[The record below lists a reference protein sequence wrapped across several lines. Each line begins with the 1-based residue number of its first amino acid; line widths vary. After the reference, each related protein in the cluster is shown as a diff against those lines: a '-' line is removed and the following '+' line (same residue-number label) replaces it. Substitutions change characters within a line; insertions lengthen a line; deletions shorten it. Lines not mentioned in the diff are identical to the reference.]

1 MTRHFFQTV
10 AAPALCAI
18 GLCLAP
24 APLRADAIRLLNGLT
39 YDGLRIDRVEEGQV
53 YYNLNG
59 QDQSKPVTE
68 VVGLKLDDEP
78 DFDAGEASFEL
89 QKWDGAVQGYLA
101 GLSSTQRPWLKQW
114 IAPRLMEAAVH
125 LGRFDA
131 QTAAWVAMVNQD
143 PAAAA
148 KNRPSVPQGDNPQLA
163 AAAVTLND
171 AAGAAHDPGRRMLLG
186 FLLDVQLSR
195 RDLADADA
203 VAKELEADAR
213 PDNADPAEQGTQVAL
228 ARLALLEK
236 NYNEALRIIDAASPI
251 LTDPDRQAEAL
262 FVKAQAMENKA
273 AGDGAADD
281 WKDAALEYLRV
292 YVHFPAS
299 GHAAESL
306 LAAARIEEQDL
317 HEPRP
322 ALNLYQKVVSQF
334 GQSAAALEAG
344 QAVKRL
350 NAAVSTSR
358 PVDDR

>member
-1 MTRHFFQTV
+1 MNCCSFRLLAT
-10 AAPALCAI
+10 CAI
-18 GLCLAP
+18 LSGVT
-24 APLRADAIRLLNGLT
+24 APLLADAIKLRSGLT

-68 VVGLKLDDEP
+68 VVGLKLDDEQ
-78 DFDAGEASFEL
+78 DFDAGEASYQV
-89 QKWDGAVQGYLA
+89 QKWDAAVQGYLA
-101 GLSSTQRPWLKQW
+101 ALSSTQRPWLKEW
-114 IAPRLMEAAVH
+114 IAPRLMEAAGHVN
-125 LGRFDA
+125 RFDA
-131 QTAAWVAMVNQD
+131 QTAAWVAIVNQD

-171 AAGAAHDPGRRMLLG
+171 AAGATHDIARRMLLG

-195 RDLADADA
+195 RDMAEADA

-236 NYNEALRIIDAASPI
+236 NYNEALRIISAASPI
-251 LTDPDRQAEAL
+251 LTDPDEQAEAL
-262 FVKAQAMENKA
+262 FAKAQALDGKA
-273 AGDGAADD
+273 AGAGAADD

-299 GHAAESL
+299 GHAADSL

-350 NAAVSTSR
+350 NAALSTSG
-358 PVDDR
+358 PVDGR